1 MSDIMRPIPFDQL
14 MDWVLTEKKTQGT
27 IFGESR
33 LAKLGGHARP
43 IFGEKV
49 ESPVGPAAG
58 PNTQL
63 AQNIIAAYVTG
74 ARFFE
79 LKTVQKMDGAELSA
93 CVNKP
98 CILAADEGYNCEWS
112 TELTVPGAFDEYV
125 KAWVAC
131 KLLAQEFGFGDPD
144 GFVFNM
150 SVGYDLEGIKGEK
163 VDTYINNMKD
173 ASGTPVFQEA
183 IAWAKANLDR
193 FENVDEAFVDSIS
206 PHVSRSVTESTLHG
220 CPPAEIERIATH
232 LICEKGLNTYIKCNP
247 TLLGYEYARK
257 TLDSLGFGYIAFDS
271 HHFDEDLQ
279 WADAVPMMER
289 LQRLSAERGVEFGVK
304 LTNTFPV
311 DVTRGELPSEEM
323 YMSGRA
329 LYPLSLTLA
338 KRIAE
343 QFDGKIRISYSGGAT
358 ANNIFGLVDAGIWP
372 VTMATNELKPG
383 GYARFV
389 QVAEVLSHQGDAG
402 KPFAGVDAAKV
413 SALVDAALTGGDYRK
428 PIKPEPDRHVLGELP
443 LTDCF
448 VAPCREDCPIRQ
460 DIPGYV
466 QAVGEGRYADA
477 LNIILERNALPFTT
491 GTICPHTCGNSCMR
505 NYYEEHVHI
514 RDLKLKAA
522 EKAFDDVLGT
532 LSARGH
538 VADRKVAIIGGGPA
552 GLSAASF
559 LSRAGVDVTVFERTN
574 SLGGVVRHV
583 IPGFR
588 ISDEAIDH
596 DVELC
601 SAYGATFKTGVEVTN
616 ARDLLDQGFTD
627 VVVAVGAWAP
637 GRPALRSGEALDAID
652 FLRDFKED
660 PAKCQLGSDVVVI
673 GGGNTAMDVA
683 RAAKRVPGVEHVRLV
698 YRRTRRYMPADEEE
712 LVMALEDGVE
722 FMELL
727 SPGDLANGVLTCE
740 VMRLGAP
747 DASGRRAPEP
757 TGETV
762 IVPATAVITA
772 VGERIEQGLYQ
783 ATGCELDE
791 KGRPVV
797 SDSLETSVPHVFAA
811 GDARRGPATVVKAIA
826 DAMTV
831 TTAIAGTSFDAMG
844 EKNVN
849 PSYEAPLASRGTLE
863 ADVASLAHTRCLGC
877 ATVCE
882 TCCEVCPNR
891 ANVAIRVSGMR
902 ERQIVHMDG
911 MCNECGNCA
920 VFCPYSEGKP
930 YRDKLTLFWSR
941 EDFDDSQNE
950 GFLPVEGGMLVR
962 LDGAT
967 AVYNVDDPACGLPE
981 AVRAVILAV
990 RDNYGYLLAR

>member
-232 LICEKGLNTYIKCNP
+232 LITKKGLNTYIKCNP

-257 TLDSLGFGYIAFDS
+257 TLDSLGFDYIVFDE
-271 HHFDEDLQ
+271 HHFNEDLQ
-279 WADAVPMMER
+279 WADAVPMLKR
-289 LQRLSAERGVEFGVK
+289 LIALAAERGVEFGVK

-311 DVTRGELPSEEM
+311 DVTRSELPSEEM
-323 YMSGRA
+323 YMSGRS
-329 LYPLSLTLA
+329 LYPLTVSLA
-338 KRIAE
+338 KRIADE
-343 QFDGKIRISYSGGAT
+343 FDGSLRISFSGGAD
-358 ANNIFGLVDAGIWP
+358 ALNARSLVDAGIWP
-372 VTMATNELKPG
+372 VTLATSLLKPG
-383 GYARFV
+383 GYQHLV
-389 QVAEVLSHQGDAG
+389 QIDEALAG
-402 KPFAGVDAAKV
+402 IDDKPFSGVDPAKV
-413 SALVDAALTGGDYRK
+413 AAIVDDALTNPRYRK
-428 PIKPEPDRHVLGELP
+428 PVKPTPERHVGHELP
-443 LTDCF
+443 LIDCF
-448 VAPCREDCPIRQ
+448 TAPCREDCPIEQ
-460 DIPGYV
+460 DIPGYLM
-466 QAVGEGRYADA
+466 ACGEGRYADA
-477 LNIILERNALPFTT
+477 LRIILERNALPFTT

-505 NYYEEHVHI
+505 NYYEEHAHI
-514 RDLKLKAA
+514 REFKLLAA
-522 EKAFDDVLGT
+522 EKGLAEVLPT
-532 LSARGH
+532 LSARGT
-538 VADRKVAIIGGGPA
+538 VTGRKVAVVGAGPA
-552 GLSAASF
+552 GLAAASF

-574 SLGGVVRHV
+574 ELGGIVRHV

-660 PAKCQLGSDVVVI
+660 PAKCQCHGRRPCRQ
-673 GGGNTAMDVA
+673 ARPRRRA
-683 RAAKRVPGVEHVRLV
+683 RAPGVPPHPPLHARRRGGARHGARGRRGVHGAALPGRPCQRRADLRGHAPRRPRCLRPSRPRARWRDR
-698 YRRTRRYMPADEEE
+698 YRSRHRRHH
-712 LVMALEDGVE
+712 
-722 FMELL
+722 
-727 SPGDLANGVLTCE
+727 
-740 VMRLGAP
+740 R
-747 DASGRRAPEP
+747 SGRAHRAGSLPGHRLRAGREGP
-757 TGETV
+757 
-762 IVPATAVITA
+762 PR
-772 VGERIEQGLYQ
+772 GERLPRDQRAARLRRRRRPPWPRDRGEGHRRCHDRHDGHCRHL
-783 ATGCELDE
+783 LRRH
-791 KGRPVV
+791 GREERQPQ
-797 SDSLETSVPHVFAA
+797 L
-811 GDARRGPATVVKAIA
+811 
-826 DAMTV
+826 
-831 TTAIAGTSFDAMG
+831 
-844 EKNVN
+844 
-849 PSYEAPLASRGTLE
+849 RGTPGIPWHPRGRRRLPRSH
-863 ADVASLAHTRCLGC
+863 ALPWLRDRLRDLLRGL
-877 ATVCE
+877 
-882 TCCEVCPNR
+882 PQP
-891 ANVAIRVSGMR
+891 R
-902 ERQIVHMDG
+902 ERR
-911 MCNECGNCA
+911 N
-920 VFCPYSEGKP
+920 P
-930 YRDKLTLFWSR
+930 R
-941 EDFDDSQNE
+941 
-950 GFLPVEGGMLVR
+950 VR
-962 LDGAT
+962 HA
-967 AVYNVDDPACGLPE
+967 
-981 AVRAVILAV
+981 
-990 RDNYGYLLAR
+990 